1 MEAEQQLSKEKI
13 AEINRKF
20 ASAPKNQVPLTKE
33 EIKAILIEAGCKGN
47 DSDVQLCEEIIQ
59 NGLGS
64 QNSADDFLI
73 LVEQIHKFDSQES
86 LIRELFDSLDKNHD
100 GVLQRNE
107 VEEGFKELSIDIS
120 PEELNRIFE
129 EADANKDEVLQY
141 EEFVK
146 VVKQQL

>member
-1 MEAEQQLSKEKI
+1 MATEQQLSKERI
-13 AEINRKF
+13 DEITKKF
-20 ASAPKNQVPLTKE
+20 ASTPKDQLPLTKE
-33 EIKAILIEAGCKGN
+33 EIKAILIEAGCKGK
-47 DSDVQLCEEIIQ
+47 DSDVQLCEEMIQ

-64 QNSADDFLI
+64 KTAANDFLL
-73 LVEQIHKFDSQES
+73 LVEQIHKFDDQES
-86 LIRELFDSLDKNHD
+86 LIRELFNSLDKNHD

-107 VEEGFKELSIDIS
+107 IEEGFKELSIDIS

-129 EADANKDEVLQY
+129 EADSNNDEVLQY